1 METTASEYLCAAEC
15 RAALRQQ
22 IRRALEAGPLNEIE
36 IARACCY
43 DPVDGH
49 GRVVLRRVLSRIGVV
64 QQKLSTRVWVWR
76 LPSCGTPSKAT

>member
-49 GRVVLRRVLSRIGVV
+49 GRVVLRRVLRWPPAWKPSPPVRSV
-64 QQKLSTRVWVWR
+64 STPPCV
-76 LPSCGTPSKAT
+76 T